1 MSGFKSFAAAIVLA
15 ALAAPALAQVANG
28 GFEQPVTTDG
38 APFVGFWEAFNG
50 GVGATSDNASTN
62 PRSGAQHLALSIT
75 NSENNFAG
83 VFQDVPGLAAGQSV
97 TFAGYHLTTSNPLD
111 VGTEFRI
118 EWRNSGTNA
127 EVGRTPNSTTV
138 PPLNQYAPF
147 SLTATVPAGADTARV
162 VYAIQS
168 FGPGPTN
175 TGTVFVDDVTV
186 VPEPS
191 ALLALPVMA
200 LTLMRRRSGRRR

>member
-1 MSGFKSFAAAIVLA
+1 MSTVKSFAALIVVVAVLA
-15 ALAAPALAQVANG
+15 PRASAQLANG

-50 GVGATSDNASTN
+50 GAGATSDNASTN
-62 PRSGAQHLALSIT
+62 PRTGAQHLALSIT
-75 NSENNFAG
+75 NSDNNFAG
-83 VFQDVPGLAAGQSV
+83 AFQDVPGLSAGQSV
-97 TFAGYHLTTSNPLD
+97 TFSGYHLTPTNPLG
-111 VGTEFRI
+111 VGVEYRI

-127 EVGRTPNSTTV
+127 EVGRTPNSTTP
-138 PPLNQYAPF
+138 PPLNQYVPF

-168 FGPGPTN
+168 FGTEPSN
-175 TGTVFVDDVTV
+175 TGTVFVDDVSF

-191 ALLALPVMA
+191 AALLAALPAMLLA
-200 LTLMRRRSGRRR
+200 RRRRR